1 MVHQTSSALSKCRAA
16 DRHTGEAGRL
26 TVDREEQAMAQYVF
40 TYAGGGPMPET
51 QEARDASMAAWRAW
65 FAGMGAAVVDAGNPF
80 GGSSTVTAAGV
91 ADGSQ
96 SGVNGYSIVTASDLS
111 GACEMA
117 KGCPILQ
124 AGGAVEVH
132 EVFEAM

>member
-1 MVHQTSSALSKCRAA
+1 
-16 DRHTGEAGRL
+16 
-26 TVDREEQAMAQYVF
+26 
-40 TYAGGGPMPET
+40 
-51 QEARDASMAAWRAW
+51 MAAWRAW

-80 GGSSTVTAAGV
+80 GGSWTVTAAGV

-96 SGVNGYSIVTASDLS
+96 SGVNGYSIVTATDLPTAS
-111 GACEMA
+111 EMA